1 MTTIN
6 NEEIYTV
13 LKTVMDPEIPVLSV
27 VDLGMITDVQSS
39 IDGITVKMIPTFV
52 ACPAINV
59 IKTNIKDSLEH
70 SGYSS
75 VTVLIDETIAW
86 SSDRISENGKLVL
99 EKFGLGAP
107 IQIDG
112 ILDMKQIETVA
123 CPHCRSNDTS
133 LVSVFG
139 STLCRSI
146 HYCNDCKQAFER
158 FKPL

>member
-1 MTTIN
+1 
-6 NEEIYTV
+6 
-13 LKTVMDPEIPVLSV
+13 MDPEIPVLSV

-39 IDGITVKMIPTFV
+39 NDGVTVKMIPTFV

-70 SGYSS
+70 AGFLG
-75 VTVLIDETIAW
+75 VNVELDETIAW

-107 IQIDG
+107 VQIEG

-123 CPHCRSNDTS
+123 CPHCGSDHTT

-146 HYCNDCKQAFER
+146 HFCNNCKQAFER

>member
-1 MTTIN
+1 MIS
-6 NEEIYTV
+6 NENIYTV
-13 LKTVMDPEIPVLSV
+13 LRTVMDPEIPVLSV

-39 IDGITVKMIPTFV
+39 NDGVTVKMIPTFV

-70 SGYSS
+70 AGFLA
-75 VTVLIDETIAW
+75 VNVELDDTIAW
-86 SSDRISENGKLVL
+86 SSDRISAHGKEVL

-107 IQIDG
+107 VQIEG

-123 CPHCRSNDTS
+123 CPHCGSNHTA

-146 HYCNDCKQAFER
+146 HFCNDCKQGFER

>member
-1 MTTIN
+1 MTN

-13 LKTVMDPEIPVLSV
+13 LASVMDPEIPVLSV
-27 VDLGMITDVQSS
+27 VDLGMITDVQTSN
-39 IDGITVKMIPTFV
+39 DGVTVKMIPTFV

-70 SGYSS
+70 AGFLG
-75 VTVLIDETIAW
+75 VNVELDETIAW

-107 IQIDG
+107 VQIEG

-123 CPHCRSNDTS
+123 CPHCGSDHTT

-146 HYCNDCKQAFER
+146 HFCNNCKQGFER

>member
-13 LKTVMDPEIPVLSV
+13 LRTVMDPEIPVLSV
-27 VDLGMITDVQSS
+27 VDLGMITDVQTSN
-39 IDGITVKMIPTFV
+39 DGVTVKMIPTFV

-59 IKTNIKDSLEH
+59 IKTNIRESLEH
-70 SGYSS
+70 AGYSS
-75 VTVLIDETIAW
+75 VNVLIDESIAW

-112 ILDMKQIETVA
+112 ILDLKQIESVN
-123 CPHCRSNDTS
+123 CPHCKSEHTTMRS
-133 LVSVFG
+133 LFG

-146 HYCNDCKQAFER
+146 HYCNNCKQTFER